1 MKSLA
6 LSLLVALGVSLG
18 TVTALADTPR
28 TDSLLSAAAA
38 SQHQAQ
44 VHAQRAQ
51 QYRLAARIAT
61 ANATSAT
68 KVAENDA
75 KLGFTYEAGVERE
88 RALKFQQEAQADT
101 ALAARED
108 AIAAQYRAQAHQ
120 QMAQYQ
126 QMLGFGSPA
135 KR

>member
-28 TDSLLSAAAA
+28 TDSLLGAAAA

-44 VHAQRAQ
+44 IHAERAQ
-51 QYRLAARIAT
+51 QYRVAARIAT
-61 ANATSAT
+61 ANARSAT

-88 RALKFQQEAQADT
+88 KALNFQQEARRDT
-101 ALAARED
+101 ALAVREE
-108 AIAAQYRAQAHQ
+108 AIAAQYRAQAQ
-120 QMAQYQ
+120 QEMAQYQ
-126 QMLGFGSPA
+126 QMFGFGSPA
-135 KR
+135 RR